1 MPRVYIA
8 NNAASTLSVAVSS
21 NTQATLTLQT
31 GHGARFP
38 ATTAPDHYYVTLSDG
53 TNVEVCR
60 VVAISGDALT
70 VLRGQDGTTAQAS
83 FAANTTVC
91 EMRANVDALEQNFQ
105 PIRALPRAKWVRA
118 AGNVASWQP
127 MGAVGMTLINS
138 SVAATLT
145 NSSFREAQE
154 RIRQAQASSA
164 QNPIGLRIAQPT
176 VAVGQGFRFV
186 TRFGFATVPNS
197 SHFFIGLCNTTGL
210 FTSVHPPSSIISGIG
225 VGWANGAIDSQ
236 LSIFTNDATGNAVS
250 RALGSYYTVQT
261 PAWYELELEADT
273 AVARID
279 YKVRRLD
286 ISSIDVIGSYFTADI
301 PGNSLWLS
309 PHMFGAT
316 MVTSQFLAE
325 CAGFFWES

>member
-8 NNAASTLSVAVSS
+8 NNASGTLSVAVSS

-31 GHGARFP
+31 GEGALFP
-38 ATTAPDHYYVTLSDG
+38 SVTAPNHYYVTLDDG

-83 FAANTTVC
+83 FATGTVC
-91 EMRANVDALEQNFQ
+91 EMRPNIDALEHNFL

-127 MGAVGMTLINS
+127 QGATVMTLINS
-138 SVAATLT
+138 SIAATLT
-145 NSSFREAQE
+145 NSSYRESQE
-154 RIRQAQASSA
+154 RIRQAQANSA
-164 QNPIGLRIAQPT
+164 QNPIGCRLAQPT
-176 VAVGQGFRFV
+176 VSVGQGFRFV

-197 SHFFIGLCNTTGL
+197 SHYFIGLCNTTGL
-210 FTSVHPPSSIISGIG
+210 HTSVHPPSSIISGIG
-225 VGWANGAIDSQ
+225 IGWANGALNSE
-236 LSIFTNDATGNAVS
+236 LSIFTNDNTGNAVS

-261 PAWYELELEADT
+261 PAWYELELEAQ
-273 AVARID
+273 AGVARID
-279 YKVRRLD
+279 YRVRRLD
-286 ISSIDVIGSYFTADI
+286 VSSIPTIGSYFTADI

-309 PHMFGAT
+309 PHIFGAT

-325 CAGFFWES
+325 CGGFFWES